1 MNKDDFREEDIAE
14 LTANYK
20 KIWEENVLWTHP
32 YDPTLKL
39 VSRLYTMHSSEKD
52 APEYLEDDIAD
63 FELVFQT
70 TSQFGNPYE
79 KKLALLPPTPL
90 RGALS
95 GVIIAAFIS
104 HLMNPSTCTS
114 CLRTMI
120 YASGGYVCK
129 CDF

>member
-1 MNKDDFREEDIAE
+1 MNNNDFQEEDVSE
-14 LTANYK
+14 LTANYRRV
-20 KIWEENVLWTHP
+20 WEESVLWTHP
-32 YDPTLKL
+32 YNPTLKL
-39 VSRLYTMHSSEKD
+39 VSRLYTTHISEKD

-70 TSQFGNPYE
+70 ISQFGNPYE
-79 KKLALLPPTPL
+79 KKLALLPPSAL

-95 GVIIAAFIS
+95 GVITAAFIS

-120 YASGGYVCK
+120 YASGGYVCE
-129 CDF
+129 CDL